1 MRRSLKK
8 ILLFVV
14 ILSSVIFS
22 YMDFNKIHEL
32 NDLYSWFIIVC
43 ISFIGGIL
51 SVLIFDG
58 AIKDEK
64 YRAGIV
70 DVMAK
75 YAGGLARNV
84 FMLCFGLMIIAIII
98 FRMDDYRFF
107 VIYFA
112 FGVSFYGYFL
122 FYKFSSKH

>member
-1 MRRSLKK
+1 MSQSLKK
-8 ILLFVV
+8 ILLFFV

-32 NDLYSWFIIVC
+32 NDLYSWSIIGC

-51 SVLIFDG
+51 SVLIFDE
-58 AIKDEK
+58 AVKDEK

-70 DVMAK
+70 DVMGK

-98 FRMDDYRFF
+98 FRMDDYRFL
-107 VIYFA
+107 VIYFV
-112 FGVSFYGYFL
+112 FGVSFYGYSL
-122 FYKFSSKH
+122 FCKILSKN